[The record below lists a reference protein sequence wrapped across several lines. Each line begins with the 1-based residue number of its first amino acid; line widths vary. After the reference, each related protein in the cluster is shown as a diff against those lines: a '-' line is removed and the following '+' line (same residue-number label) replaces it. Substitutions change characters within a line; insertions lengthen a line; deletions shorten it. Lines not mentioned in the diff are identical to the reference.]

1 MRPEQ
6 RDEPD
11 DDDPVPL
18 PSPSPDWRQRRVDE
32 PRGSWT
38 TVGNVIG
45 VILGAVLVIAG
56 LAVVGFVV
64 LFYVGMSHYGSNK

>member
-1 MRPEQ
+1 MQPEQ

-11 DDDPVPL
+11 DDPDPL
-18 PSPSPDWRQRRVDE
+18 PSPPPDWRQRRVDE
-32 PRGSWT
+32 PRNSWA

-45 VILGAVLVIAG
+45 VLLAAVLVIGG